1 VILTLKTFALYT
13 KKRSHFHSGTVRANA
28 FFRIDLFND
37 NRGTVSAFDFFG
49 GKRTILGKNNGIIL
63 LISTFDLS
71 SFCILICHVTVQKD
85 AKFA

>member
-1 VILTLKTFALYT
+1 
-13 KKRSHFHSGTVRANA
+13 
-28 FFRIDLFND
+28 LFKD